1 MKKPAVIKKLEEI
14 LGENLFERNFYE
26 DNFNAS
32 FYETDRNTFSVDF
45 DNQVVSL
52 NLVSNNIKDL
62 DFIKDFKNLIAL
74 NLSNNSITDISLL
87 KELSE
92 LLYLSLDSNLL
103 KSIDDSTNNLV
114 KIKYLSLENNN
125 IDDIAELRLSD
136 IEYLNVR
143 SNQLRSIL
151 GIKGLTKLKRIEAG
165 HNYIDD
171 VSVISKFTQL
181 EFLDFS
187 YNKIDDISA
196 LKNLRNIKTIHFS
209 SNSIFDLSPIYP
221 LIKHN
226 IENKK
231 INKEPLFFYF
241 FDDNPIHYPYIQFNG
256 LTDEACFIWFENIRY
271 RAEGIIKHCIE
282 NRTNILDLGSIGI
295 TDLDLIPELYSCTH
309 IEELILSN
317 EWAEF
322 KDSEWVKKYSGNND
336 NAHNNIFEIPKEI
349 SKLKNLKKLIVG
361 GSWNYTLR
369 REPWRIK
376 NIDNLKTLK
385 KLEILNVSNNQI
397 EDISCLTK
405 LSNLT
410 ELYVNNN
417 KIVKFP
423 SYQSL
428 EKLIALNVSNNRI
441 SALDFIKNLKSI
453 RLIDLHSNNL
463 NDISI
468 LSELVSKE
476 VKIIINNN
484 PIVEQQNW
492 KLEKYKNHSISL
504 MNYFSKMES
513 EELGDYILPVKVLLL
528 GNHLTGKSTLLDYL
542 LSPKKKKEII
552 DRNDSTHI
560 IRIEKF
566 PKLSKSNV
574 LPEII
579 YFDFGGQDY
588 YHGIY
593 KAFLTN
599 GAINLLLWNNKTN
612 RNSIRREDSGKYT
625 RDFSKKYWLYQL
637 KYYYNQMN
645 LRNSHIK
652 EDIILLVQTYADSGD
667 FKRESLKED
676 IDIMNEFNIAL
687 NQMAIK
693 NNELYKINLDYLER
707 TLRAIIEKERK
718 KIKQPIWYKDFLS
731 YILNYK
737 KKEAISIHDLLNEY
751 KRGRLD
757 SEKQDDILNYLR
769 DDLDQ
774 LNSQGLIL
782 YYKHISELKDIV
794 WLNPVLLTKYIHEK
808 ILKKEILKNG
818 IIEKN
823 ELKKIIGNDEK
834 LLELLTIQQV
844 IFYDSSHERYFV
856 PSFLKLSDASNSKNE
871 YDILTFGLGNPT
883 YVLKFENFIPFGIVN
898 QLICHFG
905 DNPDSKFFWR
915 DQLIFTFRG
924 ITKCLI
930 KLDFSNL
937 IIEVYFQ
944 FLTKEI
950 RTQELIKKYIFNCI
964 IAIYNDIPLLEF
976 NEFDLENKNEVDR
989 TISRKLDTDSFMNI
1003 IDMLPDDLYLS
1014 IDNEWFVRGGDI
1026 FKNENDKLIGS
1037 YKKEKKK
1044 NINEENTEECIIDL
1058 NFEIR
1063 KNIPIYNF
1071 KNFTN
1076 KQLNKMKKIFISY
1089 SKQDLVLVNEFQ
1101 NHLSAL
1107 KLDNKISSWYCTE
1120 LMAGGEWDNDIQKN
1134 FDESDI
1140 ICFMISPNLMRTD
1153 YIHKYEIA
1161 KAFERYNKD
1170 KSLKIV
1176 PIILDYCNWNTN
1188 VNDLGEFTALP
1199 YMAKPISDFDN
1210 RNMAWYIV
1218 IECLKLIIEKEEQP
1232 EGEDWFNDVRKLP
1245 NNVLKI
1251 YERIVNGLVDKNSK

>member
-221 LIKHN
+221 LIKQN

-552 DRNDSTHI
+552 HRNDSTHI

-637 KYYYNQMN
+637 KYYYDQMN

-905 DNPDSKFFWR
+905 NNPDSKFFWR
-915 DQLIFTFRG
+915 DQLIFTFRE

-950 RTQELIKKYIFNCI
+950 RIQMLMKKYIFNCL

-976 NEFDLENKNEVDR
+976 NDFKNEEER
-989 TISRKLDTDSFMNI
+989 GISISRDLDTDRFMTI
-1003 IDMLPDDLYLS
+1003 IDELPDDLYLS

-1026 FKNENDKLIGS
+1026 FKNENDKLISS
-1037 YKKEKKK
+1037 YKKEIIK
-1044 NINEENTEECIIDL
+1044 EENTEECIIDL
-1058 NFEIR
+1058 NFELR

-1076 KQLNKMKKIFISY
+1076 KKLNKMKKIFISY
-1089 SKQDLVLVNEFQ
+1089 SRKDVDYKDELKKHLNILKTFEIADTWSCEEITIGKWDSQIQKELMESDLIIYMLSINFFSSKYILEKEVQ
-1101 NHLSAL
+1101 NALEMINAGENKEILCVIVSDFLGIDKLGNAINSQNSVGIEDSIL
-1107 KLDNKISSWYCTE
+1107 KLNEY
-1120 LMAGGEWDNDIQKN
+1120 Q
-1134 FDESDI
+1134 
-1140 ICFMISPNLMRTD
+1140 
-1153 YIHKYEIA
+1153 Y
-1161 KAFERYNKD
+1161 
-1170 KSLKIV
+1170 
-1176 PIILDYCNWNTN
+1176 
-1188 VNDLGEFTALP
+1188 LP
-1199 YMAKPISDFDN
+1199 YGTI
-1210 RNMAWYIV
+1210 RNEVANNNEEI
-1218 IECLKLIIEKEEQP
+1218 IIPLKRYQNIEKAYTQITEKIL
-1232 EGEDWFNDVRKLP
+1232 NL
-1245 NNVLKI
+1245 LK
-1251 YERIVNGLVDKNSK
+1251 